1 MMRAFLFGWA
11 LLFVCTSVEA
21 QTKIRILSSDITDIV
36 KQKDGSRI
44 YYLRGNVGLQQDV
57 AVMTC
62 DSAVLIQPQN
72 EFKAFKNVR
81 IVQADTTI
89 ITGNRLDYNGE
100 SRTFT
105 ISQNVQL
112 TTPSSQ
118 LNTKQL
124 FYDRKSATA
133 YYTVRSTLV
142 RKSLEL
148 TADRGSYN
156 TDYET
161 VWLRGNVEA
170 LDSTYSLYTDTLLYF
185 PNTNRYE
192 FAGPSTLLRD
202 STTILCSIGE
212 YLAESAQLNLG
223 QGASISAPGNYIES
237 DSISYNLKSEAG
249 RLFGNALVADTA
261 QGLVLESEFI
271 DYTKEPNFV
280 DAHFPVY
287 YRQRMDEDTLYAKGD
302 TLHIRTDSMGYR
314 KVDLQYNTS
323 FYSTDFQGKSE
334 FFNYTETNEE
344 LTLYPSPRMWSE
356 NSQFTCDSAVLSLL
370 DEALDSLFLM
380 GNTAIVSLTDDSIH
394 FDQAVGKELEGKFMD
409 NAIHSLELRGNAQN
423 ITHSINDNKVVE
435 GVNKTACAYISISFE
450 EGNVRK
456 INANKGVEASYA
468 PWDSA
473 SEEMKSLP
481 GCTPL
486 FEQRTSKIQ
495 TRPTLQ

>member
-1 MMRAFLFGWA
+1 
-11 LLFVCTSVEA
+11 
-21 QTKIRILSSDITDIV
+21 
-36 KQKDGSRI
+36 
-44 YYLRGNVGLQQDV
+44 
-57 AVMTC
+57 MTC

-89 ITGNRLDYNGE
+89 ITGNRLDYDGE

-223 QGASISAPGNYIES
+223 KVQASVLQVIIS
-237 DSISYNLKSEAG
+237 NLI
-249 RLFGNALVADTA
+249 RLV
-261 QGLVLESEFI
+261 I
-271 DYTKEPNFV
+271 
-280 DAHFPVY
+280 
-287 YRQRMDEDTLYAKGD
+287 
-302 TLHIRTDSMGYR
+302 I
-314 KVDLQYNTS
+314 
-323 FYSTDFQGKSE
+323 
-334 FFNYTETNEE
+334 
-344 LTLYPSPRMWSE
+344 
-356 NSQFTCDSAVLSLL
+356 
-370 DEALDSLFLM
+370 
-380 GNTAIVSLTDDSIH
+380 
-394 FDQAVGKELEGKFMD
+394 
-409 NAIHSLELRGNAQN
+409 
-423 ITHSINDNKVVE
+423 
-435 GVNKTACAYISISFE
+435 
-450 EGNVRK
+450 
-456 INANKGVEASYA
+456 
-468 PWDSA
+468 
-473 SEEMKSLP
+473 
-481 GCTPL
+481 
-486 FEQRTSKIQ
+486 
-495 TRPTLQ
+495 

>member
-11 LLFVCTSVEA
+11 LLFVCTSLEA

-62 DSAVLIQPQN
+62 DSAVLVQPQN

-237 DSISYNLKSEAG
+237 DSISYNLKS
-249 RLFGNALVADTA
+249 
-261 QGLVLESEFI
+261 
-271 DYTKEPNFV
+271 
-280 DAHFPVY
+280 
-287 YRQRMDEDTLYAKGD
+287 
-302 TLHIRTDSMGYR
+302 
-314 KVDLQYNTS
+314 
-323 FYSTDFQGKSE
+323 
-334 FFNYTETNEE
+334 
-344 LTLYPSPRMWSE
+344 
-356 NSQFTCDSAVLSLL
+356 
-370 DEALDSLFLM
+370 
-380 GNTAIVSLTDDSIH
+380 
-394 FDQAVGKELEGKFMD
+394 
-409 NAIHSLELRGNAQN
+409 
-423 ITHSINDNKVVE
+423 
-435 GVNKTACAYISISFE
+435 
-450 EGNVRK
+450 
-456 INANKGVEASYA
+456 
-468 PWDSA
+468 
-473 SEEMKSLP
+473 
-481 GCTPL
+481 
-486 FEQRTSKIQ
+486 
-495 TRPTLQ
+495 